1 MREKGT
7 GNQRVAPLLISFRAQ
22 LSKDDIY
29 PITNTNLLLIYQKA
43 EMIFEQIRDIIDEIV
58 QILNLQPGI
67 HRHILLIAIMIDL
80 VIRIQIGTIILE
92 PILLLI
98 LKRESWRN
106 HGAGQKAD
114 LVNQVIR
121 YHRKTG
127 NNPVRV
133 CNDCHL

>member
-67 HRHILLIAIMIDL
+67 HRHMLLIAITIDL
-80 VIRIQIGTIILE
+80 VIRIQVGTVIPK
-92 PILLLI
+92 PILI
-98 LKRESWRN
+98 PKRESWRN

-114 LVNQVIR
+114 LVVNQDIR

-127 NNPVRV
+127 HNPVRV
-133 CNDCHL
+133 CNDYHL